1 MTTRDYVIDI
11 ETYGNEE
18 MIKYLPEVEASKT
31 LKDPDKIARDIEEKK
46 QEQIDKMALSPLY
59 GKIACI
65 GIYSQDYQDVL
76 FGTEEEILTKY
87 FKITQDKN
95 IITYNGINF
104 DIPFIYKRS
113 CVYGIRDIAD
123 MKPMVAK
130 FNNKNHIDIMQEF
143 CEYGK
148 YEKLNTLAKIYLGE
162 EKKDFDVKLIKDLI
176 ATEDGRKQLKEYC
189 LQDVALTYKLAVKF
203 GYITELKF
211 NKEDDNIIF

>member
-1 MTTRDYVIDI
+1 MTHRDIVIDI

-31 LKDPDKIARDIEEKK
+31 LKDPEKIAKDIEEKR
-46 QEQIDKMALSPLY
+46 QEQIDKMALNPLY

-65 GIYSQDYQDVL
+65 GLYSQDYQDVL

-87 FKITQDKN
+87 FKIVQDKN

-104 DIPFIYKRS
+104 DIPFIYKRA
-113 CVYGIRDIAD
+113 CIYGIKDIAD

-130 FNNKNHIDIMQEF
+130 FNNRHHIDIMQEF

-176 ATEDGRKQLKEYC
+176 ATEDGRKQLKNYC

-203 GYITELKF
+203 GYINEELNF
-211 NKEDDNIIF
+211 NKEDIIF